1 MLVSVVIPTYNRA
14 LLVERAVRSVL
25 SQSWTELEVLVVDD
39 GSVDDTRERLWKL
52 DDTRM
57 RIIRKENGGVSSA
70 RNEGLRA
77 AQGEILALL
86 DSDDWWR
93 PDKLSRQVDFM
104 LRGGFAVCQ
113 TDEIWIRR
121 GKRVNPGKK
130 HAKPSGR
137 FFEKALEQCLV
148 SPSCVAFTRSFWE
161 DVGPFDEELPACEDY
176 DLWLRTCLRH
186 EVGLL
191 PEKLTVKEG
200 GRPDQLSRKIIG
212 LDLYRIQALLKL
224 LRTEKMTADQRRAT
238 LSALER
244 KAGVYVR
251 GCLKRDK
258 PEEAG
263 RIAALASYAREEAG
277 FLSHPV

>member
-25 SQSWTELEVLVVDD
+25 AQSWIDLEVVVVDD
-39 GSVDDTRERLWKL
+39 GSL
-52 DDTRM
+52 DDTHERLGTLDDK
-57 RIIRKENGGVSSA
+57 RIQILRKENGGVSSA
-70 RNEGLRA
+70 RNAGLRA
-77 AQGEILALL
+77 ANGDIFALL
-86 DSDDWWR
+86 DSDDWWQ
-93 PDKLSRQVDFM
+93 PDKLSKHVDFM
-104 LRGGFAVCQ
+104 RRGGFAICQ

-130 HAKPSGR
+130 FAKPSGR
-137 FFEKALEQCLV
+137 FFEKALEQCLI

-161 DVGPFDEELPACEDY
+161 EMGPFDEELPACEDY
-176 DLWLRTCLRH
+176 DLWLRTCLHH

-224 LRTEKMTADQRRAT
+224 LRTEKMTAEQRGQV
-238 LSALER
+238 LSVLER
-244 KAGVYVR
+244 KTGVYVR

-263 RIAALASYAREEAG
+263 RIAELAFRAREEVG

>member
-14 LLVERAVRSVL
+14 FLVERAVKSVL
-25 SQSWTELEVLVVDD
+25 AQSWIDLEALVVDD
-39 GSVDDTRERLWKL
+39 GSEDGTCERLGML
-52 DDTRM
+52 DDTRVK
-57 RIIRKENGGVSSA
+57 IIRKENGGVSSA
-70 RNEGLRA
+70 RNAGLKA
-77 AQGEILALL
+77 AKGDIFALL
-86 DSDDWWR
+86 DSDDWWQ
-93 PDKLSRQVDFM
+93 PEKLSRQMDFM
-104 LRGGFAVCQ
+104 RREGFAVCQ

-130 HAKPSGR
+130 YAKPSGR
-137 FFEKALEQCLV
+137 FFDKALEQCLI
-148 SPSCVAFTRSFWE
+148 SPSCVAFTRFFWE
-161 DVGPFDEELPACEDY
+161 EMGPFDEDLPACEDY

-224 LRTEKMTADQRRAT
+224 LRTERMTEEQRGLA
-238 LSALER
+238 LSELER
-244 KAGVYVR
+244 KTGVYVR

-263 RIAALASYAREEAG
+263 RIAELAFRARKEVG
-277 FLSHPV
+277 FLSHLV